1 MCISPH
7 FDIFIELL
15 VDKKINTIL
24 VTNCKQYFST
34 LKDSEI
40 IKEYHFNCRYCTRE
54 LEEWVSICLGV
65 SLLYRG
71 WIMIHVFFFIYFI
84 SSFLTCTYMHKCIR
98 MPTHTLHM
106 DVHMHTHRNMQAYT
120 FCVLDLLVIIHA
132 HLYNTRSSHK
142 CHSQSANQIP
152 LKLY

>member
-1 MCISPH
+1 
-7 FDIFIELL
+7 
-15 VDKKINTIL
+15 
-24 VTNCKQYFST
+24 
-34 LKDSEI
+34 
-40 IKEYHFNCRYCTRE
+40 
-54 LEEWVSICLGV
+54 
-65 SLLYRG
+65 
-71 WIMIHVFFFIYFI
+71 MIHVFFFIYFI

-106 DVHMHTHRNMQAYT
+106 DVHMQFHRNMQAYT

-152 LKLY
+152 LKLYQARTYNIRNKFQLSWGISKLPSVFLHLTTNLKNVHTQSYHKTLLWVHPVANSNSSQRGHSLHYSWY